1 MSFLTSL
8 LSDIDPSA
16 AAQAPTPSVKPP
28 QPPKPPK
35 PAPIQAAPTNGIA
48 STQPT
53 KRKAEGD
60 ATPVPNKVQRRDAP
74 NGTSGTVRP
83 VQGVYG
89 SKPKAPGAPDP
100 LPYRGTATSTTNILN
115 ASKPQKRTPD
125 PSSKPSTGT
134 QSTYTG
140 SGPAVKAAP
149 RPVVPQAPPKAGS
162 YAAILAKAKEAA
174 ANPAVLTI
182 KHKPA
187 EILTRKERL
196 ARLAEAKAKKPAGV
210 DRKPAPNKHAAPGH
224 DAVRAKAGPAGKEKP
239 KPKAVDLGYQG
250 TMRPKPTVESGYQGT
265 MRGGPPPPH
274 TRAGTGPAARKQ
286 SFDRSRSGSLAV
298 KPKAAAQK
306 GGRMAGRAY
315 YSQSDLDDEEEDDYG
330 SDESSDM
337 EAGAWDVEEE
347 ERKALLTAKKEDEE
361 ELRRENEL
369 KRLKAERKRKG
380 YN

>member
-28 QPPKPPK
+28 QATKPPR
-35 PAPIQAAPTNGIA
+35 PVQIQAVPTNGIA

-74 NGTSGTVRP
+74 NGMSGTVRP
-83 VQGVYG
+83 AHGVNG

-100 LPYRGTATSTTNILN
+100 LPYRGTATSATNSLN
-115 ASKPQKRTPD
+115 VSKPQKRTPD
-125 PSSKPSTGT
+125 PTSKPSTGT

-140 SGPAVKAAP
+140 SGPTAKPATKPAAP
-149 RPVVPQAPPKAGS
+149 PVPPKAGS

-174 ANPAVLTI
+174 ANPAVSTF

-196 ARLAEAKAKKPAGV
+196 ARHAEAKTRTPVGTDKKPV
-210 DRKPAPNKHAAPGH
+210 PNRHAAPGH
-224 DAVRAKAGPAGKEKP
+224 EASRTKAGPAGKEKL

-265 MRGGPPPPH
+265 MRGGPPPPLR
-274 TRAGTGPAARKQ
+274 RAGTGPPARKQ

-306 GGRMAGRAY
+306 GGRMAGHAY
-315 YSQSDLDDEEEDDYG
+315 YSQSDLDDEDEDDYG
-330 SDESSDM
+330 SDASSDM

-347 ERKALLTAKKEDEE
+347 ERKALLSAKKEDEE